1 MSWFNALLSLG
12 ESEMAP
18 PENLAE
24 IAIGITIDTESSDPV
39 VDRVGKLNLI
49 NNNNNNGAIQAQI
62 YGVVIDEQNKKY
74 AYLND
79 DDFSKFA
86 DNTPVGY
93 YGNAFVHF
101 PRIYYYAEENENYYT
116 LWISLE
122 RISNRY
128 WEEKYIA
135 VYDAAYE
142 GFGDKFISRSGRGPL
157 TDMDEYGDESMN
169 SLSSKATLKTVESHA
184 KLNGSNYGI
193 ADYDDYKKLCA
204 LLLAIF
210 PSRRCSSGTLNWGGN
225 SVPAYLR
232 SVPEC
237 TFTGKG
243 NSLGKWTGFVPDL
256 SGKAVANKL
265 FGIEN
270 IVNESGT
277 IFNFTKP
284 RYDFG
289 SDYNIHK
296 MVLGKEFDLIPYDF
310 GYDWDAI
317 YDVSA
322 SSTTYWCAPW
332 QSNNSEPLPIFG
344 YKTLF
349 GQGTGGLGLWSA
361 IKITFEGSLSG
372 YTLVTG
378 SQLNALNS

>member
-1 MSWFNALLSLG
+1 MSWFNALLSL
-12 ESEMAP
+12 EKTEIAP

-24 IAIGITIDTESSDPV
+24 IAVGITIDTESSDPV
-39 VDRVGKLNLI
+39 VDRVGRLNLI
-49 NNNNNNGAIQAQI
+49 NNNNNNGDIQVQI
-62 YGVVIDEQNKKY
+62 YGVIIDEQNKKY

-79 DDFSKFA
+79 NDFSKFA

-135 VYDAAYE
+135 VYDAAYD
-142 GFGDKFISRSGRGPL
+142 GWSDKFISRSGRGPL
-157 TDMDEYGDESMN
+157 TTIDENGESM
-169 SLSSKATLKTVESHA
+169 SGFPSKITLKTVESYA

-210 PSRRCSSGTLNWGGN
+210 PSRRCSSGALTWSGGN
-225 SVPAYLR
+225 TLAPLR

-243 NSLGKWTGFVPDL
+243 NSLGKWTGFVSDL
-256 SGKAVANKL
+256 GGNAVANKL

-270 IVNESGT
+270 IVNASGT
-277 IFNFTKP
+277 IFNFTKY
-284 RYDFG
+284 RYDY
-289 SDYNIHK
+289 SYDYNIHK

-310 GYDWDAI
+310 GNDWDTI
-317 YDVSA
+317 IHDVGA

-332 QSNNSEPLPIFG
+332 QSYSEPLPIFG
-344 YKTLF
+344 YCTLF
-349 GQGTGGLGLWSA
+349 GQGTGGLYLWSA
-361 IKITFEGSLSG
+361 VKITFEGSLSG